1 MRAVGGNA
9 APRSSLLEPDQREP
23 GLGVVDAPQMS
34 GRLGE
39 DDLERRP
46 HARLEKMPAARAAVA
61 ASQDDVGVHLLVATV
76 LNRDVADQ
84 REHLD
89 LLLDRSALVVFS
101 LPVEVAEQRTLE
113 GSDRAVTMRDDRRG
127 RFIVKIASACVLCAI
142 SAALPSRSS
151 TAAAATSEAAFPSRP
166 VRIIDAFA
174 AGGGTDIMA
183 RLIGERLTESVKQPI
198 VVDNRPGAGGNVG
211 AEIAAKAS
219 PDGHTLFLAAVPA
232 VAPSATL
239 YPRLAY
245 NALKDFAYVTLVAS
259 GTYVLFV
266 QPALH
271 VRSVAD
277 LIAAAKA
284 SPGKLS
290 YGSTGV
296 GGPAHLAGELLK
308 SRAGVDILHVAYKG
322 TPPIL
327 AAVSA
332 GAVHL
337 GYLTLAGV
345 LPSWKAGRI
354 NALAVTSA
362 KRVKGAPE
370 LPTIAESGLPGYD
383 VTPWYGMLVPAGTGA
398 QLVKRLNAE
407 IGRILQ
413 TPDIQEKFAVQG
425 LEATASTPEQ
435 FRQIMRA
442 EIDKWAKVIKQAGIK
457 AQ

>member
-1 MRAVGGNA
+1 MNIPRAGVLCVLTA
-9 APRSSLLEPDQREP
+9 ALSWSC
-23 GLGVVDAPQMS
+23 G
-34 GRLGE
+34 
-39 DDLERRP
+39 
-46 HARLEKMPAARAAVA
+46 VA
-61 ASQDDVGVHLLVATV
+61 AAG
-76 LNRDVADQ
+76 
-84 REHLD
+84 
-89 LLLDRSALVVFS
+89 
-101 LPVEVAEQRTLE
+101 AEY
-113 GSDRAVTMRDDRRG
+113 
-127 RFIVKIASACVLCAI
+127 
-142 SAALPSRSS
+142 
-151 TAAAATSEAAFPSRP
+151 AFPSRP
-166 VRIIDAFA
+166 IRVIDAFA

-183 RLIGERLTESVKQPI
+183 RLIGQRLSESVKQPI

-219 PDGHTLFLAAVPA
+219 PDGHTLFLAAVSA

-239 YPRLAY
+239 YPRLSY

-266 QPALH
+266 QPTLP
-271 VRSVAD
+271 VKSVAD
-277 LIAAAKA
+277 VIALAKA

-296 GGPAHLAGELLK
+296 GGPAHLAGELFK
-308 SRAGVDILHVAYKG
+308 SRAGVNILHVAYKG

-327 AAVSA
+327 SAVA
-332 GAVHL
+332 GGEVHMS
-337 GYLTLAGV
+337 YLTLAGV

-354 NALAVTSA
+354 TALAVTSA

-383 VTPWYGMLVPAGTGA
+383 VTPWYGMLVPAGTAGA
-398 QLVKRLNAE
+398 IIKRLNSE

-413 TPDIQEKFAVQG
+413 LPEIQEKFAVQG

-435 FRQIMRA
+435 FRHIMRT

-457 AQ
+457 AE